1 VKIFGFEV
9 KRAAPTPVRSNAGWF
24 GIIRESFAGA
34 WQSHIEVDAPRDIL
48 SFAGLYA
55 PLTLIAGDI
64 GKLRAK
70 LTMEVD
76 GIWREN
82 RKANPVSEVL
92 RKPNHYQT
100 RNQFFE
106 AWVLSKLI
114 HGNSYIFKE
123 RDVRGNV
130 DKLHVLDAARVTPL
144 VAPDGGVYYQI
155 SGDYLAGVEKQLTI
169 PASEII
175 HDRMNCL
182 WHPLVGV
189 PPIYA
194 AGMSATL
201 GRKIQNN
208 SANFFNNMSRPSG
221 MLTSP
226 NVIDDETAQRLKQ
239 GWEENYAGGNLGR
252 LAVGGNGLEYKAFTI
267 PAEQAQL
274 IEQLE
279 WTVKDIARCM
289 QVPLFMVGGPT
300 PTGSTVEAE
309 TLRYYTQ
316 CLQRIIEE
324 IESCLDIGLAVPIDQ
339 RVEFDT
345 ESLIRMDSVAQIEVL
360 SKAVG
365 GGIMAPNEA
374 RQRMNLGPV
383 AGGET
388 PYLQQQNYSLAA
400 LAKRDAQNDPFA
412 KPEIPTDALN
422 DSTAKKNFLELDV
435 NDFVRKAWAHA
446 HAYQKITRD
455 SE

>member
-1 VKIFGFEV
+1 VKILGFEI

-34 WQSHIEVDAPRDIL
+34 WQSHIEIDAPRDIL
-48 SFAGLYA
+48 SYAGLYA

-64 GKLRAK
+64 GKLRVK
-70 LTMEVD
+70 LTAEGS
-76 GIWREN
+76 GIWREVVRQN
-82 RKANPVSEVL
+82 AITDIL
-92 RKPNHYQT
+92 RQPNHYQT

-106 AWVLSKLI
+106 AWVLSKLL
-114 HGNSYIFKE
+114 HGNAYILKE
-123 RDVRGNV
+123 RDPRGIV
-130 DKLHVLDAARVTPL
+130 EKMHVLDASRVTPL
-144 VAPDGGVYYQI
+144 VAPDGGVYYQV
-155 SGDYLAGVEKQLTI
+155 SADHLAGVGEQITI
-169 PASEII
+169 PSRDII

-189 PPIYA
+189 APIYA

-226 NVIDDETAQRLKQ
+226 NSIDDETAARLKQ
-239 GWEENYAGGNLGR
+239 GWEDNYGGGNLGR
-252 LAVGGNGLEYKAFTI
+252 LAVAGNGLEYKAFTI

-300 PTGSTVEAE
+300 PAGSTVEAE

-324 IESCLDIGLAVPIDQ
+324 IESCLDIGLGLLAGQ
-339 RVEFDT
+339 RTEFDT
-345 ESLIRMDSVAQIEVL
+345 EGLIRMDSVAQIEVL

-374 RQRMNLGPV
+374 RRKMNLGPV
-383 AGGET
+383 DGGDT

-400 LAKRDAQNDPFA
+400 LAKRDAQVDPFA
-412 KPEIPTDALN
+412 AGATNQRGMDELAFR
-422 DSTAKKNFLELDV
+422 TARYL
-435 NDFVRKAWAHA
+435 
-446 HAYQKITRD
+446 TRD
-455 SE
+455 YR